1 MVFRMENVYFCL
13 FDYNICYWW
22 LSDAKTE
29 QITQKQE
36 KQKDRKKK
44 KKTECLHKTKVH
56 GIFRLMRRFEIDVC
70 AYSCHNC
77 IFRVFYHLPTF
88 VVCVS

>member
-1 MVFRMENVYFCL
+1 MLLVVERRRNWT
-13 FDYNICYWW
+13 DN
-22 LSDAKTE
+22 AKPRET
-29 QITQKQE
+29 
-36 KQKDRKKK
+36 QKDRKKK
-44 KKTECLHKTKVH
+44 KNTECLHKRKVH